1 MKSKEYPYHQKWP
14 ELRVFRGEKL
24 LKKKVD
30 DRSEMRVDRSY
41 STEGMEWKLASLIIL
56 TNFSIAL
63 LCRFNFCYRTRC
75 CFDGKIDQE
84 ILTTC
89 HIELASTRFRK
100 KVRKKILR
108 FGQFFL
114 LFFYCDL
121 NYFSYSL
128 FRKCVFLNFK
138 SFFWDLLCLVH
149 ISKVEN
155 WT

>member
-1 MKSKEYPYHQKWP
+1 MRAFWKEKWFLMPLLIELLSSGLVGRERWSQKSTHTIRNDQNWESS
-14 ELRVFRGEKL
+14 ERGKL

-121 NYFSYSL
+121 NYFS
-128 FRKCVFLNFK
+128 
-138 SFFWDLLCLVH
+138 
-149 ISKVEN
+149 
-155 WT
+155 

>member
-1 MKSKEYPYHQKWP
+1 MRAFWKEKWFLMPLLIELLSSGLAGRERWSQKSTHTIRNDQNWESS
-14 ELRVFRGEKL
+14 ELGEKL

-75 CFDGKIDQE
+75 CFDGKIDQK

-121 NYFSYSL
+121 NYFS
-128 FRKCVFLNFK
+128 
-138 SFFWDLLCLVH
+138 
-149 ISKVEN
+149 
-155 WT
+155 

>member
-75 CFDGKIDQE
+75 CFDGKIDQK

-89 HIELASTRFRK
+89 HIELWVEEEEKREKILHLANFFAVSKLIWFTLVSQLRHSVYK
-100 KVRKKILR
+100 KVIRHLCFITTIFKIL
-108 FGQFFL
+108 FEH
-114 LFFYCDL
+114 
-121 NYFSYSL
+121 SY
-128 FRKCVFLNFK
+128 K
-138 SFFWDLLCLVH
+138 SPVY
-149 ISKVEN
+149 
-155 WT
+155 

>member
-75 CFDGKIDQE
+75 CFDGKIDQK

-89 HIELASTRFRK
+89 HIELWVEEEEKRGKNLT
-100 KVRKKILR
+100 
-108 FGQFFL
+108 FGQFFCC
-114 LFFYCDL
+114 FKIDL
-121 NYFSYSL
+121 IYFSKPTKT
-128 FRKCVFLNFK
+128 F
-138 SFFWDLLCLVH
+138 CL
-149 ISKVEN
+149 
-155 WT
+155 